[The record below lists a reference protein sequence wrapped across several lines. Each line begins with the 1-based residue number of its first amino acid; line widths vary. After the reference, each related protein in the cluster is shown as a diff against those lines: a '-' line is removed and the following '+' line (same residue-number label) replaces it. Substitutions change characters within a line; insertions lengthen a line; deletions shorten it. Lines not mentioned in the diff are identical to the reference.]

1 MPCHAMRFDVVQA
14 AELFKRIEVHKS
26 LRGRSA
32 DAIIAASL
40 CADLTA
46 FDSTERCAAVTHCA
60 ISSRADGPL
69 AVERSD
75 LAHRQ
80 SAYQ

>member
-1 MPCHAMRFDVVQA
+1 MRFDAMQA

-46 FDSTERCAAVTHCA
+46 FDLTERCAAVTHCA
-60 ISSRADGPL
+60 IF
-69 AVERSD
+69 
-75 LAHRQ
+75 
-80 SAYQ
+80 

>member
-1 MPCHAMRFDVVQA
+1 MRFDAMQA

-40 CADLTA
+40 CADSL
-46 FDSTERCAAVTHCA
+46 
-60 ISSRADGPL
+60 G
-69 AVERSD
+69 
-75 LAHRQ
+75 
-80 SAYQ
+80 